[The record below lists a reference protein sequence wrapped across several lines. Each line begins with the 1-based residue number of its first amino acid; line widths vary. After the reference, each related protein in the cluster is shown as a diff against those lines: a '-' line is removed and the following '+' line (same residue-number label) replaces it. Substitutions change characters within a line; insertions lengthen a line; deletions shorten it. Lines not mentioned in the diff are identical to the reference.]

1 MTMIMDNC
9 LSAAL
14 FSDCARIGVCK
25 HKINSP
31 IDEKM
36 RDPAHKIQ
44 TAAPDKTDEKNLFCG
59 EIHCEIYAALLH
71 HNLPKVQLRQPKVAK
86 TERATGN
93 NTCDQRC
100 IST

>member
-1 MTMIMDNC
+1 MFKLCKD
-9 LSAAL
+9 
-14 FSDCARIGVCK
+14 RGVCK

-36 RDPAHKIQ
+36 RHPAHKIMEQQ
-44 TAAPDKTDEKNLFCG
+44 TAVPDKKDEKNLFCG
-59 EIHCEIYAALLH
+59 EIHCEIYAAILH
-71 HNLPKVQLRQPKVAK
+71 HNLPKMQLRLPKVAK

-93 NTCDQRC
+93 NTCNQRC